1 METAAIILFGFAIF
15 GSIFLLVFH
24 IQERRQRH
32 KESK

>member
-1 METAAIILFGFAIF
+1 MEAASIILFGFAIF

-24 IQERRQRH
+24 IQEHHQRH